1 MARVSPIELQK
12 HLKGV
17 DYPAQKDQLVQHAE
31 QQGAPDDVLEGLR
44 QIPDREYDGPNAVSS
59 AFSDQ
64 V

>member
-17 DYPAQKDQLVQHAE
+17 EYPAGKDALVEHAKG
-31 QQGAPDDVLEGLR
+31 QGAPDDVLEGLQ
-44 QIPDREYDGPNAVSS
+44 QIEDREYDGPNAVSS